1 MRIFLLGFYFR
12 VLNALKRRITNFKN
26 KNVLD
31 ETEIELILNPNDFI
45 PCNYTLPDAYIL
57 REFTESDFIG
67 FHKLMLRVNMGYC
80 PLPYWKHYIL
90 PGGFW
95 VVEHI
100 ETKNIVGAEFAAI
113 DPHHKNDYVGTLEWL
128 ASDPSH
134 RGLRIGP
141 ILASKVAQRLID
153 EGFTNLRLGTQKHR
167 EVVIRMYA
175 RQGWKVNSNYSI

>member
-100 ETKNIVGAEFAAI
+100 ETKNIV
-113 DPHHKNDYVGTLEWL
+113 
-128 ASDPSH
+128 
-134 RGLRIGP
+134 
-141 ILASKVAQRLID
+141 
-153 EGFTNLRLGTQKHR
+153 
-167 EVVIRMYA
+167 
-175 RQGWKVNSNYSI
+175 